1 MNITNRSFSV
11 LIFET
16 HYFISLFIVSGRDLI
31 GIAKTGSGKTV
42 AFVLPLLRHI
52 MDQAPLEETD
62 GPMGKG

>member
-1 MNITNRSFSV
+1 M
-11 LIFET
+11 
-16 HYFISLFIVSGRDLI
+16 SGRDLI

-62 GPMGKG
+62 GPMGKGGLIK